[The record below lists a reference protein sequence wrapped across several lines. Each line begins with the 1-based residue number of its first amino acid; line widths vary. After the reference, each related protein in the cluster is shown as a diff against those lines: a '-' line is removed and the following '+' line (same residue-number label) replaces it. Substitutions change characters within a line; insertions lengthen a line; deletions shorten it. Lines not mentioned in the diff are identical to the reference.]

1 MTAKAT
7 AEIRPFPANNM
18 KFTAERATI
27 LKSLAHVQSVV
38 EKRTTIPVLSN
49 VKIEAE
55 NGRLR
60 LTATD
65 MEIAISDYSNAKVID
80 EGRITLPAGVLYDI
94 VRKLPEGAEIEIS
107 TLAGDQVQVKSGRS
121 KFKLLSLPVDTF
133 PVMEQGDLPHKFT
146 LSAQDFHTLIDKVRF
161 AISNEETRYY
171 LNGIYVHAADDNGTQ
186 VLRSAATDGHRL
198 ARISIALPAG
208 AEEMPGVIIP
218 KKTVNELKKLLA
230 DYTGEVQ
237 VALSETKIMFTLGD
251 TLIVSKLIDGKF
263 PDYDRV
269 IPKNNDKILE
279 VNTKEFTAAVDRV
292 STVSL
297 EKARAIKL
305 FVKTG
310 NVTVATDAPDGSTA
324 HEELE
329 SSYSA
334 DPIETGYNFRYVLDM
349 MGQIE
354 GETTQF
360 MLADSASPALVRD
373 PSDVSTL
380 YVIMPMRV

>member
-1 MTAKAT
+1 
-7 AEIRPFPANNM
+7 M
-18 KFTAERATI
+18 KFSVERSII
-27 LKSLAHVQSVV
+27 LRSLGHIQSVV
-38 EKRTTIPVLSN
+38 EKRTTIPVLAN

-55 NGRLR
+55 GAALR

-65 MEIAISDYSNAKVID
+65 MEIAISDTAKAKVA
-80 EGRITLPAGVLYDI
+80 EAGKITLPAGVLYDI
-94 VRKLPEGAEIEIS
+94 IRKLPEGAELEVS
-107 TLAGDQVQVKSGRS
+107 TLGNDQVQVKSGRS
-121 KFKLLSLPVDTF
+121 KFKLLSLPVETF
-133 PVMEQGDLPHKFT
+133 PVMEQGDLPFKFT
-146 LSAQDFHTLIDKVRF
+146 LSAKDLHTLIDKVRF

-171 LNGIYVHAADDNGTQ
+171 LNGIYVHASEDDGAA

-198 ARISIALPAG
+198 ARVSIALPAG
-208 AEEMPGVIIP
+208 AEDIPGVIIP
-218 KKTVNELKKLLA
+218 KKTVGELKKLLPEYSG
-230 DYTGEVQ
+230 DVN
-237 VALSETKIMFTLGD
+237 VALSDTKIMFTLGD

-279 VNTKEFTAAVDRV
+279 VNTKEFTNAVDRV

-297 EKARAIKL
+297 EKARAIKI

-310 NVTVATDAPDGSTA
+310 TVTVATDAPDGSTA

-349 MGQIE
+349 MAQIE
-354 GETTQF
+354 GDTTQF

-373 PSDVSTL
+373 PSDVSVL